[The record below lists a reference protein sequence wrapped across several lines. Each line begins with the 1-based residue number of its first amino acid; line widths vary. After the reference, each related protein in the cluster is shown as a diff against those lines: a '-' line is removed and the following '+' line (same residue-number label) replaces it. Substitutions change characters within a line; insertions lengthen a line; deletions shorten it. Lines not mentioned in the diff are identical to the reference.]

1 VSIIGKIKD
10 LFHPQRQ
17 TPPGFIRVRNS
28 RIPVE
33 RMLTGE
39 QLVAYQAFLKALE
52 TSSSFQT
59 IKQNSESRSALLN
72 RGLQHEGISGKPAP
86 VSEATISYYSPR
98 GFDRCYVGNLG
109 DIYLIVKGG
118 GLRSSFGAYLEKEHA
133 AEFSRGQNYKPI
145 DINPSPDLFTH
156 LFIGGTSS
164 VASSKEI
171 DGAATQLA
179 MAYGLGETD
188 PAGAIIPLAL
198 RPLKS
203 FAVKTP
209 SEEITLKGWNFFTH
223 PKYMD
228 ASQRLTVAGFVQK
241 FAAEES
247 LSARAASR
255 FIQQT
260 EAGKKVSRLLR
271 WIVGRAFMK
280 LTQPAVY
287 EYVCKM
293 GHFRIGHLYE
303 QIISQPI
310 GENHDRIKNYIDAN
324 ILQLYSM
331 FSEKLEIP
339 KQTNCDLNNESG
351 RIDYLRQIY
360 NFGKNAESVKRIAV
374 AIASEAG
381 KQLGILHGSGGNAG
395 GHVYAHHLGKIDFQF
410 DGDKIAQMTAVET
423 GEYEVGAPGGGS
435 TRPDNLGFGLRDLD
449 CLHFSVEGGLKKA
462 IESYPQHF
470 RGLDVQGPITYF
482 HQKMVQQSDLDLL
495 FVTRLRSEVRKAGGF
510 DDLAGAFPQL
520 IQSLGGDRAAYE
532 STTHSFWSAYQ
543 KYYELAKEKYAPEYF
558 KKIEAD
564 PDRPKFVFHSPA
576 EDPKG
581 PQLIEELFPREL
593 EQARAA

>member
-1 VSIIGKIKD
+1 MSIIGKIKD
-10 LFHPQRQ
+10 FLHPERQ

-33 RMLTGE
+33 RILTGE
-39 QLVAYQAFLKALE
+39 QLVAYQAFLKSLE

-72 RGLQHEGISGKPAP
+72 RGLQHEGVAGEPGP
-86 VSEATISYYSPR
+86 VSEASISYFSPQ
-98 GFDRCYVGNLG
+98 GFDRCYVANLG

-118 GLRSSFGAYLEKEHA
+118 GLRSTFGAYLEKEHTT
-133 AEFSRGQNYKPI
+133 EFSRGQYYKPI

-171 DGAATQLA
+171 DRAATQLT
-179 MAYGLGETD
+179 MAYSLGETD

-209 SEEITLKGWNFFTH
+209 IEEITLKGWNFFTH

-228 ASQRLTVAGFVQK
+228 ANQRLTVAGLVQK

-255 FIQQT
+255 FIQRT

-303 QIISQPI
+303 QLISNPK
-310 GENHDRIKNYIDAN
+310 GENQGKIKRSMDEQIR
-324 ILQLYSM
+324 QLYSM

-339 KQTNCDLNNESG
+339 RQTNCDLTREPG

-360 NFGKNAESVKRIAV
+360 SFGKNAEAVKRIAV
-374 AIASEAG
+374 AIASEVG

-410 DGDKIAQMTAVET
+410 DGDKIAKMTAVET

-449 CLHFSVEGGLKKA
+449 CLHFCVEGGLKKV

-470 RGLDVQGPITYF
+470 RGLDVEGLITYF

-510 DDLAGAFPQL
+510 GDLAGAFPQL
-520 IQSLGGDRAAYE
+520 IQSMGGDRAAYE
-532 STTHSFWSAYQ
+532 STLQSFWSAYQ
-543 KYYELAKEKYAPEYF
+543 KYYALAKEKYAPEYF
-558 KKIEAD
+558 KKIDAD
-564 PDRPKFVFHSPA
+564 SARPKFVFHSPA
-576 EDPKG
+576 EDLNG
-581 PQLIEELFPREL
+581 PQLIEELFQREI
-593 EQARAA
+593 EQAQAA